1 MTDFEKILSLI
12 LEKNPTRLIVKPTTK
27 TLIAGF
33 GIKKIIKLSDY
44 NNYFEFKESVN
55 KELSSRDIGFGS
67 LFFDIDINIK
77 SKLWKDFEQAEFTF
91 TNSVL
96 RYENNNLS
104 IVDDNDNLKSYFSN
118 FSKSIDNNRVKSK
131 SPLKRNKHEQWKN
144 LVEKAKKEINN
155 SVLEKIVVAE
165 MKKESIDNF
174 DLKSTILDLI
184 EKYPNCTTYL
194 YKMKDSIFF
203 GSTPE
208 MIFEYTNN
216 VLKTEAIAGSIPN
229 KGEKTEEIKR
239 KFENTTLIEEH
250 KIVSEYIEKQL
261 LKISSNKIRKSD
273 LEVKKLNNINH
284 LQSKIEVEIK
294 DNDFFEF
301 IALLHPSPALAGFP
315 VKEAKKWIKNNE
327 NFDRG
332 LYAGSIG
339 YVEKDNSNFYAAL
352 RCAMYN
358 NIRSEIVSF
367 AGNGIVKDSKVNYEI
382 DELNSKF
389 KAINESIIEN

>member
-33 GIKKIIKLSDY
+33 GFKKIIKLSDY
-44 NNYFEFKESVN
+44 TNYLEFKENVK
-55 KELSSRDIGFGS
+55 KELSSRGIGFGS
-67 LFFDIDINIK
+67 LFFDIDKNIK
-77 SKLWKDFEQAEFTF
+77 SNLWKDFEQAEFTF
-91 TNSVL
+91 TNSLL
-96 RYENNNLS
+96 RYENNKLS
-104 IVDDNDNLKSYFSN
+104 IINDNDNLKSYFSN
-118 FSKSIDNNRVKSK
+118 CSKYNNNRGNSKSS
-131 SPLKRNKHEQWKN
+131 LKNIKYEQWKN

-155 SVLEKIVVAE
+155 SNLEKIVVAE
-165 MKKESIDNF
+165 MKRESIDNF
-174 DLKSTILDLI
+174 DLKSTILYMI

-208 MIFEYTNN
+208 MIFEYTNKI
-216 VLKTEAIAGSIPN
+216 LKTEAIAGSIPN

-261 LKISSNKIRKSD
+261 LKISSNKITRSD

-301 IALLHPSPALAGFP
+301 ISLLHPSPALAGFP
-315 VKEAKKWIKNNE
+315 VNDAKKWIKNNE

-339 YVEKDNSNFYAAL
+339 YVENDNSNFYAAL

>member
-1 MTDFEKILSLI
+1 M
-12 LEKNPTRLIVKPTTK
+12 
-27 TLIAGF
+27 
-33 GIKKIIKLSDY
+33 
-44 NNYFEFKESVN
+44 
-55 KELSSRDIGFGS
+55 
-67 LFFDIDINIK
+67 
-77 SKLWKDFEQAEFTF
+77 
-91 TNSVL
+91 
-96 RYENNNLS
+96 
-104 IVDDNDNLKSYFSN
+104 
-118 FSKSIDNNRVKSK
+118 
-131 SPLKRNKHEQWKN
+131 
-144 LVEKAKKEINN
+144 
-155 SVLEKIVVAE
+155 
-165 MKKESIDNF
+165 
-174 DLKSTILDLI
+174 I

-208 MIFEYTNN
+208 MIFEYTNKI
-216 VLKTEAIAGSIPN
+216 LKTEAIAGSIPN

-261 LKISSNKIRKSD
+261 LKISSNKITRSD

-301 IALLHPSPALAGFP
+301 ISLLHPSPALAGFP
-315 VKEAKKWIKNNE
+315 VNDAKKWIKNNE

-339 YVEKDNSNFYAAL
+339 YVENDNSNFYAAL

-358 NIRSEIVSF
+358 NSRSEIVSF

-382 DELNSKF
+382 DAVSYTHLTLPTKR
-389 KAINESIIEN
+389 IV

>member
-1 MTDFEKILSLI
+1 MTDFKKILSLI

-44 NNYFEFKESVN
+44 TNYLEFKENVK
-55 KELSSRDIGFGS
+55 KELSSRGIGFGS
-67 LFFDIDINIK
+67 LFFDIDKNIK
-77 SKLWKDFEQAEFTF
+77 SNLWKDFEQAEFTF
-91 TNSVL
+91 TNSLL
-96 RYENNNLS
+96 RYENNKLS
-104 IVDDNDNLKSYFSN
+104 IINDNDNLKSYFSN
-118 FSKSIDNNRVKSK
+118 CSKSNNNRVNSK
-131 SPLKRNKHEQWKN
+131 SSLKNIKYEQWKN

-155 SVLEKIVVAE
+155 SNLEKIVVAE
-165 MKKESIDNF
+165 MKRESVDNF
-174 DLKSTILDLI
+174 DLKSTILYMI

-208 MIFEYTNN
+208 MIFEYTNKI
-216 VLKTEAIAGSIPN
+216 LKTEAIAGSIPN

-261 LKISSNKIRKSD
+261 LKISSNKITRSD

-294 DNDFFEF
+294 DNNFFEF
-301 IALLHPSPALAGFP
+301 ISLLHPSPALAGFP
-315 VKEAKKWIKNNE
+315 VNDAKKWIKNNE

-339 YVEKDNSNFYAAL
+339 YVENDNSNFYAAL

-358 NIRSEIVSF
+358 NSRSEIVSF

>member
-44 NNYFEFKESVN
+44 TNYLEFKENVK
-55 KELSSRDIGFGS
+55 KELSSRGIGFGS
-67 LFFDIDINIK
+67 LFFDIDKNIK
-77 SKLWKDFEQAEFTF
+77 SNLWKDFEQAEFTF
-91 TNSVL
+91 TNSLL
-96 RYENNNLS
+96 RYENNKLS
-104 IVDDNDNLKSYFSN
+104 IINDNDNLKSYFSN
-118 FSKSIDNNRVKSK
+118 CSKSNNNRVNSK
-131 SPLKRNKHEQWKN
+131 SSLKNIKYEQWKN

-155 SVLEKIVVAE
+155 SNLEKIVVAE
-165 MKKESIDNF
+165 MKRESINNF
-174 DLKSTILDLI
+174 DLKSTILYMI

-208 MIFEYTNN
+208 MIFEYTNKI
-216 VLKTEAIAGSIPN
+216 LKTEAIAGSIPN

-261 LKISSNKIRKSD
+261 LKISSNKITRSD

-294 DNDFFEF
+294 DNNFFEF
-301 IALLHPSPALAGFP
+301 ISLLHPSPALAGFP
-315 VKEAKKWIKNNE
+315 VNDAKKWIKNNE

-339 YVEKDNSNFYAAL
+339 YVENDNSNFYAAL

-358 NIRSEIVSF
+358 NSRSEIVSF

>member
-44 NNYFEFKESVN
+44 TNYLEFKENVK
-55 KELSSRDIGFGS
+55 KELSSRGIGFGS
-67 LFFDIDINIK
+67 LFFDIDKNIK
-77 SKLWKDFEQAEFTF
+77 SNLWKDFEQAEFTF
-91 TNSVL
+91 TNSLL
-96 RYENNNLS
+96 RYENNKLS
-104 IVDDNDNLKSYFSN
+104 IINDNDNLKSYFSN
-118 FSKSIDNNRVKSK
+118 SSKYNNNRGNSKSS
-131 SPLKRNKHEQWKN
+131 LKNIKYEQWKN

-155 SVLEKIVVAE
+155 SNLEKIVVAE
-165 MKKESIDNF
+165 MKRESIDNF
-174 DLKSTILDLI
+174 DLKSTILYMI

-208 MIFEYTNN
+208 MIFEYTNKI
-216 VLKTEAIAGSIPN
+216 LKTEAIAGSIPN

-261 LKISSNKIRKSD
+261 LKISSNKITRSD

-301 IALLHPSPALAGFP
+301 ISLLHPSPALAGFP
-315 VKEAKKWIKNNE
+315 VNDAKKWIKNNE

-339 YVEKDNSNFYAAL
+339 YVENDNSNFYAAL

-358 NIRSEIVSF
+358 NSRSEIVSF

>member
-44 NNYFEFKESVN
+44 NNYLEFKENVK
-55 KELSSRDIGFGS
+55 KELSSRGIGFGS
-67 LFFDIDINIK
+67 LFFDIDKNIK
-77 SKLWKDFEQAEFTF
+77 SNLWKDFEQAEFTF
-91 TNSVL
+91 TNSLL
-96 RYENNNLS
+96 RYESNKLS
-104 IVDDNDNLKSYFSN
+104 IINDNDNLKSYFSN
-118 FSKSIDNNRVKSK
+118 CSKSKYYRGNSK
-131 SPLKRNKHEQWKN
+131 SLLKNIKYEQWKN

-155 SVLEKIVVAE
+155 SNLEKIVVAE
-165 MKKESIDNF
+165 MKRESIDNF
-174 DLKSTILDLI
+174 DLKSTILYMV

-208 MIFEYTNN
+208 MIFEYTNKI
-216 VLKTEAIAGSIPN
+216 LKTEAIAGSIPN

-261 LKISSNKIRKSD
+261 LKISSNKITRSD

-301 IALLHPSPALAGFP
+301 ISLLHPSPALAGFP
-315 VKEAKKWIKNNE
+315 VNDAKKWIKNNE

-339 YVEKDNSNFYAAL
+339 YVENDNSNFYAAL

>member
-44 NNYFEFKESVN
+44 TNYLEFKENVK
-55 KELSSRDIGFGS
+55 KELSSRGIGFGS
-67 LFFDIDINIK
+67 LFFDIDKNIK
-77 SKLWKDFEQAEFTF
+77 SNLWKDFEQAEFTF
-91 TNSVL
+91 TNSLL
-96 RYENNNLS
+96 RYESNKLS
-104 IVDDNDNLKSYFSN
+104 IINDNDNLKSYFSN
-118 FSKSIDNNRVKSK
+118 CSKYNNNRGNSKSS
-131 SPLKRNKHEQWKN
+131 LKNIKYEQWKN

-155 SVLEKIVVAE
+155 SNLEKIVVAE
-165 MKKESIDNF
+165 MKRESIDNF
-174 DLKSTILDLI
+174 DLKSTILYMI

-208 MIFEYTNN
+208 MIFEYTNKI
-216 VLKTEAIAGSIPN
+216 LKTEAIAGSIPN

-261 LKISSNKIRKSD
+261 LKISSNKITRSD

-301 IALLHPSPALAGFP
+301 ISLLHPSPALAGFP
-315 VKEAKKWIKNNE
+315 VNDAKKWIKNNE

-339 YVEKDNSNFYAAL
+339 YVENDNSNFYAAL

>member
-44 NNYFEFKESVN
+44 NNYLEFKENVK
-55 KELSSRDIGFGS
+55 KELSSRGIGFGS
-67 LFFDIDINIK
+67 LFFDIDKNIK
-77 SKLWKDFEQAEFTF
+77 SNLWKDFEQAEFTF
-91 TNSVL
+91 TNSLL
-96 RYENNNLS
+96 RYENNKLS
-104 IVDDNDNLKSYFSN
+104 IINDNDNLKSYFSN
-118 FSKSIDNNRVKSK
+118 CSKYNNNRGNSKSS
-131 SPLKRNKHEQWKN
+131 LKNIKYEQWKN

-155 SVLEKIVVAE
+155 SNLEKIVVAE
-165 MKKESIDNF
+165 MKRESINNF
-174 DLKSTILDLI
+174 DLKSTILYMI

-208 MIFEYTNN
+208 MIFEYTNKI
-216 VLKTEAIAGSIPN
+216 LKTEAIAGSIPN

-261 LKISSNKIRKSD
+261 LKISSNKITRSD

-294 DNDFFEF
+294 DNNFFEF
-301 IALLHPSPALAGFP
+301 ISLLHPSPALAGFP
-315 VKEAKKWIKNNE
+315 VNDAKKWIKNNE

-339 YVEKDNSNFYAAL
+339 YVENDNSNFYAAL

-358 NIRSEIVSF
+358 NSRSEIVSF

>member
-44 NNYFEFKESVN
+44 NNYLEFKENVK
-55 KELSSRDIGFGS
+55 KELSSRGIGFGS
-67 LFFDIDINIK
+67 LFFDIDKNIK
-77 SKLWKDFEQAEFTF
+77 SNLWKDFEQAEFTF
-91 TNSVL
+91 TNSLL
-96 RYENNNLS
+96 RYENNKLS
-104 IVDDNDNLKSYFSN
+104 IINDNDNLKSYFSN
-118 FSKSIDNNRVKSK
+118 CSKSNNNRVNSK
-131 SPLKRNKHEQWKN
+131 SSLKNIKYEQWKN

-155 SVLEKIVVAE
+155 SNLEKIVVAE
-165 MKKESIDNF
+165 MKRESINNF
-174 DLKSTILDLI
+174 DLKSTILYMI

-208 MIFEYTNN
+208 MIFEYTNKI
-216 VLKTEAIAGSIPN
+216 LKTEAIAGSIPN

-261 LKISSNKIRKSD
+261 LKISSNKITRSD

-294 DNDFFEF
+294 DNNFFEF
-301 IALLHPSPALAGFP
+301 ISLLHPSPALAGFP
-315 VKEAKKWIKNNE
+315 VNDAKKWIKNNE

-339 YVEKDNSNFYAAL
+339 YVENDNSNFYAAL

-358 NIRSEIVSF
+358 NSRSEIVSF

>member
-44 NNYFEFKESVN
+44 NNYLEFKENVK
-55 KELSSRDIGFGS
+55 KELSSRGIGFGS
-67 LFFDIDINIK
+67 LFFDIDKNIK
-77 SKLWKDFEQAEFTF
+77 SNLWKDFEQAEFTF
-91 TNSVL
+91 TNSLL
-96 RYENNNLS
+96 RYENNKLS
-104 IVDDNDNLKSYFSN
+104 IINDNDNLKSYFSN
-118 FSKSIDNNRVKSK
+118 CSKSNNNRVISK
-131 SPLKRNKHEQWKN
+131 SSLKNIKYEQWKN

-155 SVLEKIVVAE
+155 SNLEKIVVAE
-165 MKKESIDNF
+165 MKRESINNF
-174 DLKSTILDLI
+174 DLKSTILYMI

-208 MIFEYTNN
+208 MIFEYTNKI
-216 VLKTEAIAGSIPN
+216 LKTEAIAGSIPN

-261 LKISSNKIRKSD
+261 LKISSNKITRSD

-301 IALLHPSPALAGFP
+301 ISLLHPSPALAGFP
-315 VKEAKKWIKNNE
+315 VNDAKKWIKNNE

-339 YVEKDNSNFYAAL
+339 YVENDNSNFYAAL

-358 NIRSEIVSF
+358 NSRSEIVSF

>member
-33 GIKKIIKLSDY
+33 GFKKIIKLSDY
-44 NNYFEFKESVN
+44 TNYLEFKENVK
-55 KELSSRDIGFGS
+55 KELSSRGIGFGS
-67 LFFDIDINIK
+67 LFFDIDKNIK
-77 SKLWKDFEQAEFTF
+77 SNLWKDFEQAEFTF
-91 TNSVL
+91 TNSLL
-96 RYENNNLS
+96 RYENNKLS
-104 IVDDNDNLKSYFSN
+104 IINDNDNLKSYFSN
-118 FSKSIDNNRVKSK
+118 CSKYNNNRGNSKSS
-131 SPLKRNKHEQWKN
+131 LKNIKYEQWKN

-155 SVLEKIVVAE
+155 SNLEKIVVAE
-165 MKKESIDNF
+165 MKRESIDNF
-174 DLKSTILDLI
+174 DLKGTILYMI

-208 MIFEYTNN
+208 MIFEYTNKI
-216 VLKTEAIAGSIPN
+216 LKTEAIAGSIPN

-261 LKISSNKIRKSD
+261 LKISSNKITRSD

-301 IALLHPSPALAGFP
+301 ISLLHPSPALAGFP
-315 VKEAKKWIKNNE
+315 VNDAKKWIKNNE

-339 YVEKDNSNFYAAL
+339 YVENDNSNFYAAL

-358 NIRSEIVSF
+358 NSRSEIVSF

>member
-44 NNYFEFKESVN
+44 TNYLEFKENVK
-55 KELSSRDIGFGS
+55 KELSSRGIGFGS
-67 LFFDIDINIK
+67 LFFDIDKNIK
-77 SKLWKDFEQAEFTF
+77 SNLWKDFEQAEFTF
-91 TNSVL
+91 TNSLL
-96 RYENNNLS
+96 RYENNKLS
-104 IVDDNDNLKSYFSN
+104 IINDNDNLKSYFSN
-118 FSKSIDNNRVKSK
+118 CSKYNNNRGNSKSS
-131 SPLKRNKHEQWKN
+131 LKNIKYEQWKN

-155 SVLEKIVVAE
+155 SNLEKIVVAE
-165 MKKESIDNF
+165 MKRESIDNF
-174 DLKSTILDLI
+174 DLKSTILYMI

-208 MIFEYTNN
+208 MIFEYTNKI
-216 VLKTEAIAGSIPN
+216 LKTEAIAGSIPN

-261 LKISSNKIRKSD
+261 LKISSNKITRSD

-284 LQSKIEVEIK
+284 LQSKIEVEIN

-301 IALLHPSPALAGFP
+301 ISLLHPSPALAGFP
-315 VKEAKKWIKNNE
+315 VNDAKKWIKNNE

-339 YVEKDNSNFYAAL
+339 YVENDNSNFYAAL

-358 NIRSEIVSF
+358 NSRSEIVSF

>member
-44 NNYFEFKESVN
+44 TNYLEFKENVK
-55 KELSSRDIGFGS
+55 KELSSRGIGFGS
-67 LFFDIDINIK
+67 LFFDIDKNIK
-77 SKLWKDFEQAEFTF
+77 SNLWKDFEQAEFTF
-91 TNSVL
+91 TNSLL
-96 RYENNNLS
+96 RYESNKLS
-104 IVDDNDNLKSYFSN
+104 IINDNDNLKSYFSN
-118 FSKSIDNNRVKSK
+118 CSKYNNNRGNSKSS
-131 SPLKRNKHEQWKN
+131 LKNIKYEQWKN

-155 SVLEKIVVAE
+155 SNLEKIVVAE
-165 MKKESIDNF
+165 MKRESIDNF
-174 DLKSTILDLI
+174 DLKSTILYMI

-208 MIFEYTNN
+208 MIFEYTNKI
-216 VLKTEAIAGSIPN
+216 LKTEAIAGSIPN

-261 LKISSNKIRKSD
+261 LKISSNKITRSD

-301 IALLHPSPALAGFP
+301 ISLLHPSPALAGFP
-315 VKEAKKWIKNNE
+315 VNDAKKWIKNNE

-339 YVEKDNSNFYAAL
+339 YVENDNSNFYAAL

-358 NIRSEIVSF
+358 NSRSEIVSF

>member
-44 NNYFEFKESVN
+44 ANYLEFKENVK
-55 KELSSRDIGFGS
+55 KELSSRGIGFGS
-67 LFFDIDINIK
+67 LFFDIDKNIK
-77 SKLWKDFEQAEFTF
+77 SNLWKDFEQAEFTF
-91 TNSVL
+91 TNSLL
-96 RYENNNLS
+96 RYENNKLS
-104 IVDDNDNLKSYFSN
+104 IINDNDNLKSYFSN
-118 FSKSIDNNRVKSK
+118 CSKYNNNRGNSKSS
-131 SPLKRNKHEQWKN
+131 LKNIKYEQWKN

-155 SVLEKIVVAE
+155 SNLEKIVVAE
-165 MKKESIDNF
+165 MKRESINNF
-174 DLKSTILDLI
+174 DLKSTILYMI

-208 MIFEYTNN
+208 MIFEYTNKI
-216 VLKTEAIAGSIPN
+216 LKTEAIAGSIPN

-261 LKISSNKIRKSD
+261 LKISSNKITRSD

-301 IALLHPSPALAGFP
+301 ISLLHPSPALAGFP
-315 VKEAKKWIKNNE
+315 VNDAKKWIKNNE

-339 YVEKDNSNFYAAL
+339 YVENDNSNFYAAL

-358 NIRSEIVSF
+358 NSRSEIVSF

>member
-44 NNYFEFKESVN
+44 TNYLEFKENVK
-55 KELSSRDIGFGS
+55 KELSSRGIGFGS
-67 LFFDIDINIK
+67 LFFDIDKNIK
-77 SKLWKDFEQAEFTF
+77 SNLWKDFEQAEFTF
-91 TNSVL
+91 TNSLL
-96 RYENNNLS
+96 RYENNKLS
-104 IVDDNDNLKSYFSN
+104 IINDNDNLKSYFSN
-118 FSKSIDNNRVKSK
+118 CSKSNNNRVNSK
-131 SPLKRNKHEQWKN
+131 SSLKNIKYEQWKN

-155 SVLEKIVVAE
+155 SNLEKIVVAE
-165 MKKESIDNF
+165 MKRESVDNF
-174 DLKSTILDLI
+174 DLKSTILYMI

-208 MIFEYTNN
+208 MIFEYTNKI
-216 VLKTEAIAGSIPN
+216 LKTEAIAGSIPN

-261 LKISSNKIRKSD
+261 LKISSNKITRSD

-301 IALLHPSPALAGFP
+301 ISLLHPSPALAGFP
-315 VKEAKKWIKNNE
+315 VNDAKKWIKNNE

-339 YVEKDNSNFYAAL
+339 YVENDNSNFYAAL

-358 NIRSEIVSF
+358 NSRSEIVSF

>member
-44 NNYFEFKESVN
+44 TNYLEFKENVK
-55 KELSSRDIGFGS
+55 KELSSRGIGFGS
-67 LFFDIDINIK
+67 LFFDIDKNIK
-77 SKLWKDFEQAEFTF
+77 SNLWKDFEQAEFTF
-91 TNSVL
+91 TNSLL
-96 RYENNNLS
+96 RYENNKLS
-104 IVDDNDNLKSYFSN
+104 IINDNDNLKSYFSN
-118 FSKSIDNNRVKSK
+118 CSKYNNNRGNSKSS
-131 SPLKRNKHEQWKN
+131 LKNIKYEQWKN

-155 SVLEKIVVAE
+155 SNLEKIVVAE
-165 MKKESIDNF
+165 MKRESINNF
-174 DLKSTILDLI
+174 DLKSTILYMI

-208 MIFEYTNN
+208 MIFEYTNKI
-216 VLKTEAIAGSIPN
+216 LKTEAIAGSIPN

-261 LKISSNKIRKSD
+261 LKISSNKITRSD

-301 IALLHPSPALAGFP
+301 ISLLHPSPALAGFP
-315 VKEAKKWIKNNE
+315 VNDAKKWIKNNE

-339 YVEKDNSNFYAAL
+339 YVENDNSNFYAAL

-358 NIRSEIVSF
+358 NSRSEIVSF

>member
-44 NNYFEFKESVN
+44 TNYLEFKENVK
-55 KELSSRDIGFGS
+55 KELSSRGIGFGS
-67 LFFDIDINIK
+67 LFFDIDKNIK
-77 SKLWKDFEQAEFTF
+77 SNLWKDFEQAEFTF
-91 TNSVL
+91 TNSLL
-96 RYENNNLS
+96 RYENNKLS
-104 IVDDNDNLKSYFSN
+104 IINDNDNLKSYFSN
-118 FSKSIDNNRVKSK
+118 CSKYNNNRGNSKSS
-131 SPLKRNKHEQWKN
+131 LKNIKYEQWKN

-155 SVLEKIVVAE
+155 SNLEKIVVAE
-165 MKKESIDNF
+165 MKRESIDNF
-174 DLKSTILDLI
+174 DLKSTILYMI

-208 MIFEYTNN
+208 MIFEYTNKI
-216 VLKTEAIAGSIPN
+216 LKTEAIAGSIPN

-261 LKISSNKIRKSD
+261 LKISSNKITRSD

-301 IALLHPSPALAGFP
+301 ISLLHPSPALAGFP
-315 VKEAKKWIKNNE
+315 VNDAKKWIKNNE

-339 YVEKDNSNFYAAL
+339 YVENDNSNFYAAL

-358 NIRSEIVSF
+358 NSRSEIVSF

>member
-44 NNYFEFKESVN
+44 NNYLEFKENVK
-55 KELSSRDIGFGS
+55 KELSSRGIGFGS
-67 LFFDIDINIK
+67 LFFDIDKNIK
-77 SKLWKDFEQAEFTF
+77 SNLWKDFEQAEFTF
-91 TNSVL
+91 TNSLL
-96 RYENNNLS
+96 RYENNKLS
-104 IVDDNDNLKSYFSN
+104 IINDNDNLKSYFSN
-118 FSKSIDNNRVKSK
+118 CSKSNNNRVNSK
-131 SPLKRNKHEQWKN
+131 SSLKNIKYEQWKN

-155 SVLEKIVVAE
+155 SNLEKIVVAE
-165 MKKESIDNF
+165 MKRESVDNF
-174 DLKSTILDLI
+174 DLKSTILYMI

-208 MIFEYTNN
+208 MIFEYTNKI
-216 VLKTEAIAGSIPN
+216 LKTEAIAGSIPN

-261 LKISSNKIRKSD
+261 LKISSNKITRSD

-294 DNDFFEF
+294 DNNFFEF
-301 IALLHPSPALAGFP
+301 ISLLHPSPALAGFP
-315 VKEAKKWIKNNE
+315 VNDAKKWIKNNE

-339 YVEKDNSNFYAAL
+339 YVENDNSNFYAAL

-358 NIRSEIVSF
+358 NSRSEIVSF

>member
-44 NNYFEFKESVN
+44 ANYLEFKENVK
-55 KELSSRDIGFGS
+55 KELSSRGIGFGS
-67 LFFDIDINIK
+67 LFFDIDKNIK
-77 SKLWKDFEQAEFTF
+77 SNLWKDFEQAEFTF
-91 TNSVL
+91 TNSLL
-96 RYENNNLS
+96 RYENNKLS
-104 IVDDNDNLKSYFSN
+104 IINDNDNLKSYFSN
-118 FSKSIDNNRVKSK
+118 CSKYNNNRGNSKSS
-131 SPLKRNKHEQWKN
+131 LKNIKYEQWKN

-155 SVLEKIVVAE
+155 SNLEKIVVAE
-165 MKKESIDNF
+165 MKRESIDNF
-174 DLKSTILDLI
+174 DLKSTILYMI

-208 MIFEYTNN
+208 MIFEYTNKI
-216 VLKTEAIAGSIPN
+216 LKTEAIAGSIPN

-261 LKISSNKIRKSD
+261 LKISSNKITRSD

-301 IALLHPSPALAGFP
+301 ISLLHPSPALAGFP
-315 VKEAKKWIKNNE
+315 VNDAKKWIKNNE

-339 YVEKDNSNFYAAL
+339 YVENDNSNFYAAL

-358 NIRSEIVSF
+358 NSRSEIVSF

>member
-44 NNYFEFKESVN
+44 NNYLEFKENVK
-55 KELSSRDIGFGS
+55 KELSSRGIGFGS
-67 LFFDIDINIK
+67 LFFDIDKNIK
-77 SKLWKDFEQAEFTF
+77 SNLWKDFEQAEFTF
-91 TNSVL
+91 TNSLL
-96 RYENNNLS
+96 RYENNKLS
-104 IVDDNDNLKSYFSN
+104 IINDNDNLKSYFSN
-118 FSKSIDNNRVKSK
+118 CSKSNNNRVNSK
-131 SPLKRNKHEQWKN
+131 SSLKNIKYEQWKN

-155 SVLEKIVVAE
+155 SNLEKIVVAE
-165 MKKESIDNF
+165 MKRESINNF
-174 DLKSTILDLI
+174 DLKSTILYMI

-208 MIFEYTNN
+208 MIFEYTNKI
-216 VLKTEAIAGSIPN
+216 LKTEAIAGSIPN

-261 LKISSNKIRKSD
+261 LKISSNKITRSD

-301 IALLHPSPALAGFP
+301 ISLLHPSPALAGFP
-315 VKEAKKWIKNNE
+315 VNDAKKWIKNNE

-339 YVEKDNSNFYAAL
+339 YVENDNSNFYAAL

-358 NIRSEIVSF
+358 NSRSEIVSF

>member
-33 GIKKIIKLSDY
+33 GFKKIIKLSDY
-44 NNYFEFKESVN
+44 TNYLEFKENVK
-55 KELSSRDIGFGS
+55 KELSSRGIGFGS
-67 LFFDIDINIK
+67 LFFDIDKNIK
-77 SKLWKDFEQAEFTF
+77 SNLWKDFEQAEFTF
-91 TNSVL
+91 TNSLL
-96 RYENNNLS
+96 RYENNKLS
-104 IVDDNDNLKSYFSN
+104 IINDNDNLKSYFSN
-118 FSKSIDNNRVKSK
+118 CSKYNNNRGNSKSS
-131 SPLKRNKHEQWKN
+131 LKNIKYEQWKN

-155 SVLEKIVVAE
+155 SNLEKIVVAE
-165 MKKESIDNF
+165 MKRESINNF
-174 DLKSTILDLI
+174 DLKSTILYMI

-208 MIFEYTNN
+208 MIFEYTNKI
-216 VLKTEAIAGSIPN
+216 LKTEAIAGSIPN

-261 LKISSNKIRKSD
+261 LKISSNKITRSD

-301 IALLHPSPALAGFP
+301 ISLLHPSPALAGFP
-315 VKEAKKWIKNNE
+315 VNDAKKWIKNNE

-339 YVEKDNSNFYAAL
+339 YVENDNSNFYAAL

-358 NIRSEIVSF
+358 NSRSEIVSF

>member
-1 MTDFEKILSLI
+1 MTDFKKILSLI

-44 NNYFEFKESVN
+44 TNYLEFKENVK
-55 KELSSRDIGFGS
+55 KELSSRGIGFGS
-67 LFFDIDINIK
+67 LFFDIDKNIK
-77 SKLWKDFEQAEFTF
+77 SNLWKDFEQAEFTF
-91 TNSVL
+91 TNSLL
-96 RYENNNLS
+96 RYENNKLS
-104 IVDDNDNLKSYFSN
+104 IINDNDNLKSYFSN
-118 FSKSIDNNRVKSK
+118 CSKYNNNRGNSKSS
-131 SPLKRNKHEQWKN
+131 LKNIKYEQWKN

-155 SVLEKIVVAE
+155 SNLEKIVVAE
-165 MKKESIDNF
+165 MKRESVDNF
-174 DLKSTILDLI
+174 DLKSTILYMI

-208 MIFEYTNN
+208 MIFEYTNKI
-216 VLKTEAIAGSIPN
+216 LKTEAIAGSIPN

-261 LKISSNKIRKSD
+261 LKISSNKITRSD

-294 DNDFFEF
+294 DNNFFEF
-301 IALLHPSPALAGFP
+301 ISLLHPSPALAGFP
-315 VKEAKKWIKNNE
+315 VNDAKKWIKNNE

-339 YVEKDNSNFYAAL
+339 YVENDNSNFYAAL

-358 NIRSEIVSF
+358 NSRSEIVSF

>member
-44 NNYFEFKESVN
+44 TNYLEFKENVK
-55 KELSSRDIGFGS
+55 KELSSRGIGFGS
-67 LFFDIDINIK
+67 LFFDIDKNIK
-77 SKLWKDFEQAEFTF
+77 SNLWKDFEQAEFTF
-91 TNSVL
+91 TNSLL
-96 RYENNNLS
+96 RYENNKLS
-104 IVDDNDNLKSYFSN
+104 IINDNDNLKSYFSN
-118 FSKSIDNNRVKSK
+118 CSKSNNNRVNSK
-131 SPLKRNKHEQWKN
+131 SSLKNIKYEQWKN

-155 SVLEKIVVAE
+155 SNLEKIVVAE
-165 MKKESIDNF
+165 MKRESVDNF
-174 DLKSTILDLI
+174 DLKSTILYMI

-208 MIFEYTNN
+208 MIFEYTNKI
-216 VLKTEAIAGSIPN
+216 LKTEAIAGSIPN

-261 LKISSNKIRKSD
+261 LKISSNKITRSD

-294 DNDFFEF
+294 DNNFFEF
-301 IALLHPSPALAGFP
+301 ISLLHPSPALAGFP
-315 VKEAKKWIKNNE
+315 VNDAKKWIKNNE

-339 YVEKDNSNFYAAL
+339 YVENDNSNFYAAL

-358 NIRSEIVSF
+358 NSRSEIVSF

>member
-33 GIKKIIKLSDY
+33 GFKKIIKLSDY
-44 NNYFEFKESVN
+44 TNYLEFKENVK
-55 KELSSRDIGFGS
+55 KELSSRGIGFGS
-67 LFFDIDINIK
+67 LFFDIDKNIK
-77 SKLWKDFEQAEFTF
+77 SNLWKDFEQAEFTF
-91 TNSVL
+91 TNSLL
-96 RYENNNLS
+96 RYENNKLS
-104 IVDDNDNLKSYFSN
+104 IINDNDNLKSYFSN
-118 FSKSIDNNRVKSK
+118 CSKYNNNRGNSKSS
-131 SPLKRNKHEQWKN
+131 LKNIKYEQWKN

-155 SVLEKIVVAE
+155 SNLEKIVVAE
-165 MKKESIDNF
+165 MKRESIDNF
-174 DLKSTILDLI
+174 DLKSTILYMV

-208 MIFEYTNN
+208 MIFEYTNKI
-216 VLKTEAIAGSIPN
+216 LKTEAIAGSIPN

-261 LKISSNKIRKSD
+261 LKISSNKITRSD

-301 IALLHPSPALAGFP
+301 ISLLHPSPALAGFP
-315 VKEAKKWIKNNE
+315 VNDAKKWIKNNE

-339 YVEKDNSNFYAAL
+339 YVENDNSNFYAAL

-358 NIRSEIVSF
+358 NSRSEIVSF

>member
-44 NNYFEFKESVN
+44 TNYLEFKENVK
-55 KELSSRDIGFGS
+55 KELSSRGIGFGS
-67 LFFDIDINIK
+67 LFFDIDKNIK
-77 SKLWKDFEQAEFTF
+77 SNLWKDFEQAEFTF
-91 TNSVL
+91 TNSLL
-96 RYENNNLS
+96 RYENNKLS
-104 IVDDNDNLKSYFSN
+104 IIYDNDNLKSYFSN
-118 FSKSIDNNRVKSK
+118 CSKYNNNRGNSKSS
-131 SPLKRNKHEQWKN
+131 LKNIKYEQWKN

-155 SVLEKIVVAE
+155 SNLEKIVVAE
-165 MKKESIDNF
+165 MKRESIDNF
-174 DLKSTILDLI
+174 DLKSTILYMI

-208 MIFEYTNN
+208 MIFEYTNKI
-216 VLKTEAIAGSIPN
+216 LKTEAIAGSIPN

-261 LKISSNKIRKSD
+261 LKISSNKITRSD

-301 IALLHPSPALAGFP
+301 ISLLHPSPALAGFP
-315 VKEAKKWIKNNE
+315 VNDAKKWIKNNE

-339 YVEKDNSNFYAAL
+339 YVENDNSNFYAAL

-358 NIRSEIVSF
+358 NSRSEIVSF

>member
-33 GIKKIIKLSDY
+33 GFKKIIKLSDY
-44 NNYFEFKESVN
+44 TNYLEFKENVK
-55 KELSSRDIGFGS
+55 KELSSRGIGFGS
-67 LFFDIDINIK
+67 LFFDIDKNIK
-77 SKLWKDFEQAEFTF
+77 SNLWKDFEQAEFTF
-91 TNSVL
+91 TNSLL
-96 RYENNNLS
+96 RYENNKLS
-104 IVDDNDNLKSYFSN
+104 IINDNDNLKSYFSN
-118 FSKSIDNNRVKSK
+118 CSKYNNNRGNSKSS
-131 SPLKRNKHEQWKN
+131 LKNIKYEQWKN

-155 SVLEKIVVAE
+155 SNLEKIVVAE
-165 MKKESIDNF
+165 MKRESIDNF
-174 DLKSTILDLI
+174 DLKSTILYMI

-208 MIFEYTNN
+208 MIFEYTNKI
-216 VLKTEAIAGSIPN
+216 LKTEAIAGSIPN

-261 LKISSNKIRKSD
+261 LKISSNKITRSD

-301 IALLHPSPALAGFP
+301 ISLLHPSPALAGFP
-315 VKEAKKWIKNNE
+315 VNDAKKWIKNNE

-339 YVEKDNSNFYAAL
+339 YVENDNSNFYAAL

-358 NIRSEIVSF
+358 NSRSEIVSF

>member
-44 NNYFEFKESVN
+44 NNYLEFKENVK
-55 KELSSRDIGFGS
+55 KELSSRGIGFGS
-67 LFFDIDINIK
+67 LFFDIDKNIK
-77 SKLWKDFEQAEFTF
+77 SNLWKDFEQAEFTF
-91 TNSVL
+91 TNSLL
-96 RYENNNLS
+96 RYENNKLS
-104 IVDDNDNLKSYFSN
+104 IINDNDNLKSYFSN
-118 FSKSIDNNRVKSK
+118 CSKYNNNRGNSKSS
-131 SPLKRNKHEQWKN
+131 LKNIKYEQWKN

-155 SVLEKIVVAE
+155 SNLEKIVVAE
-165 MKKESIDNF
+165 MKRESIDNF
-174 DLKSTILDLI
+174 DLKSTILYMV

-208 MIFEYTNN
+208 MIFEYTNKI
-216 VLKTEAIAGSIPN
+216 LKTEAIAGSIPN

-261 LKISSNKIRKSD
+261 LKISSNKITRSD

-301 IALLHPSPALAGFP
+301 ISLLHPSPALAGFP
-315 VKEAKKWIKNNE
+315 VNDAKKWIKNNE

-339 YVEKDNSNFYAAL
+339 YVENDNSNFYAAL

>member
-33 GIKKIIKLSDY
+33 AIKKIIKLSDY
-44 NNYFEFKESVN
+44 TNYLEFKENVK
-55 KELSSRDIGFGS
+55 KELSSRGIGFGS
-67 LFFDIDINIK
+67 LFFDIDKNIK
-77 SKLWKDFEQAEFTF
+77 SNLWKDFEQAEFTF
-91 TNSVL
+91 TNSLL
-96 RYENNNLS
+96 RYENNKLS
-104 IVDDNDNLKSYFSN
+104 IINDNDNLKSYFSN
-118 FSKSIDNNRVKSK
+118 CSKSNNNRVNSK
-131 SPLKRNKHEQWKN
+131 SSLKNIKYEQWKN

-155 SVLEKIVVAE
+155 SNLEKIVVAE
-165 MKKESIDNF
+165 MKRESVDNF
-174 DLKSTILDLI
+174 DLKSTILYMI

-208 MIFEYTNN
+208 MIFEYTNKI
-216 VLKTEAIAGSIPN
+216 LKTEAIAGSIPN

-261 LKISSNKIRKSD
+261 LKISSNKITRSD

-301 IALLHPSPALAGFP
+301 ISLLHPSPALAGFP
-315 VKEAKKWIKNNE
+315 VNDAKKWIKNNE

-339 YVEKDNSNFYAAL
+339 YVENDNSNFYAAL

-358 NIRSEIVSF
+358 NSRSEIVSF

>member
-44 NNYFEFKESVN
+44 NNYLEFKENVK
-55 KELSSRDIGFGS
+55 KELSSRGIGFGS
-67 LFFDIDINIK
+67 LFFDIDKNIK
-77 SKLWKDFEQAEFTF
+77 SNLWKDFEQAEFTF
-91 TNSVL
+91 TNSLL
-96 RYENNNLS
+96 RYENNKLS
-104 IVDDNDNLKSYFSN
+104 IINDNDNLKSYFSN
-118 FSKSIDNNRVKSK
+118 CSKYNNNRGISKSS
-131 SPLKRNKHEQWKN
+131 LKNIKYEQWKN

-155 SVLEKIVVAE
+155 SNLEKIVVAE
-165 MKKESIDNF
+165 MKRESVDNF
-174 DLKSTILDLI
+174 DLKSTILYMI

-208 MIFEYTNN
+208 MIFEYTNKI
-216 VLKTEAIAGSIPN
+216 LKTEAIAGSIPN

-261 LKISSNKIRKSD
+261 LKISSNKITRSD

-301 IALLHPSPALAGFP
+301 ISLLHPSPALAGFP
-315 VKEAKKWIKNNE
+315 VNDAKKWIKNNE

-339 YVEKDNSNFYAAL
+339 YVENDNSNFYAAL

-358 NIRSEIVSF
+358 NSRSEIVSF

>member
-1 MTDFEKILSLI
+1 MTDFKKILSLI

-44 NNYFEFKESVN
+44 TNYLEFKENVK
-55 KELSSRDIGFGS
+55 KELSSRGIGFGS
-67 LFFDIDINIK
+67 LFFDIDKNIK
-77 SKLWKDFEQAEFTF
+77 SNLWKDFEQAEFTF
-91 TNSVL
+91 TNSLL
-96 RYENNNLS
+96 RYENNKLS
-104 IVDDNDNLKSYFSN
+104 IINDNDNLKSYFSN
-118 FSKSIDNNRVKSK
+118 CSKYNNNRGNSKSS
-131 SPLKRNKHEQWKN
+131 LKNIKYEQWKN

-155 SVLEKIVVAE
+155 SNLEKIVVAE
-165 MKKESIDNF
+165 MKRESVDNF
-174 DLKSTILDLI
+174 DLKSTILYMI

-208 MIFEYTNN
+208 MIFEYTNKI
-216 VLKTEAIAGSIPN
+216 LKTEAIAGSIPN

-261 LKISSNKIRKSD
+261 LKISSNKITRSD

-301 IALLHPSPALAGFP
+301 ISLLHPSPALAGFP
-315 VKEAKKWIKNNE
+315 VNDAKKWIKNNE

-339 YVEKDNSNFYAAL
+339 YVENDNSNFYAAL

-358 NIRSEIVSF
+358 NSRSEIVSF

>member
-33 GIKKIIKLSDY
+33 GFKKIIKLSDY
-44 NNYFEFKESVN
+44 TNYLEFKENVK
-55 KELSSRDIGFGS
+55 KELSSRGIGFGS
-67 LFFDIDINIK
+67 LFFDIDKNIR
-77 SKLWKDFEQAEFTF
+77 SNLWKDFEQAEFTF
-91 TNSVL
+91 TNSLL
-96 RYENNNLS
+96 RYESNKLS
-104 IVDDNDNLKSYFSN
+104 IINDNDNLKSYFSN
-118 FSKSIDNNRVKSK
+118 CSKSKYYRGNSK
-131 SPLKRNKHEQWKN
+131 SLLKNIKYEQWKN

-155 SVLEKIVVAE
+155 SNLEKIVVAE
-165 MKKESIDNF
+165 MKRESIDNF
-174 DLKSTILDLI
+174 DLKSTILYMI

-208 MIFEYTNN
+208 MIFEYTNKI
-216 VLKTEAIAGSIPN
+216 LKTEAIAGSIPN

-261 LKISSNKIRKSD
+261 LKISSNKITRSD

-301 IALLHPSPALAGFP
+301 ISLLHPSPALAGFP
-315 VKEAKKWIKNNE
+315 VNDAKKWIKNNE

-339 YVEKDNSNFYAAL
+339 YVENDNSNFYAAL

>member
-1 MTDFEKILSLI
+1 MTDFKKILSLI

-44 NNYFEFKESVN
+44 NNYLEFKENVK
-55 KELSSRDIGFGS
+55 KELSSRGIGFGS
-67 LFFDIDINIK
+67 LFFDIDKNIK
-77 SKLWKDFEQAEFTF
+77 SNLWKDFEQAEFTF
-91 TNSVL
+91 TNSLL
-96 RYENNNLS
+96 RYENNKLS
-104 IVDDNDNLKSYFSN
+104 IINDNDNLKSYFSN
-118 FSKSIDNNRVKSK
+118 CSKSNNNRVNSK
-131 SPLKRNKHEQWKN
+131 SSLKNIKYEQWKN

-155 SVLEKIVVAE
+155 SNLEKIVVAE
-165 MKKESIDNF
+165 MKRESINNF
-174 DLKSTILDLI
+174 DLKSTILYMI

-208 MIFEYTNN
+208 MIFEYTNKI
-216 VLKTEAIAGSIPN
+216 LKTEAIAGSIPN

-261 LKISSNKIRKSD
+261 LKISSNKITRSD

-294 DNDFFEF
+294 DNNFFEF
-301 IALLHPSPALAGFP
+301 ISLLHPSPALAGFP
-315 VKEAKKWIKNNE
+315 VNDAKKWIKNNE

-339 YVEKDNSNFYAAL
+339 YVENDNSNFYAAL

-358 NIRSEIVSF
+358 NSRSEIVSF

>member
-44 NNYFEFKESVN
+44 NNYLEFKENVK
-55 KELSSRDIGFGS
+55 KELSSRGIGFGS
-67 LFFDIDINIK
+67 LFFDIDKNIK
-77 SKLWKDFEQAEFTF
+77 SNLWKDFEQAEFTF
-91 TNSVL
+91 TNSLL
-96 RYENNNLS
+96 RYESNKLS
-104 IVDDNDNLKSYFSN
+104 IINDNDNLKSYFSN
-118 FSKSIDNNRVKSK
+118 CSKSKYYRGNSK
-131 SPLKRNKHEQWKN
+131 SPLKNIKYEQWKN

-155 SVLEKIVVAE
+155 SNLEKIVVAE
-165 MKKESIDNF
+165 MKRESIDNF
-174 DLKSTILDLI
+174 DLKGTILYMI

-208 MIFEYTNN
+208 MIFEYTNKI
-216 VLKTEAIAGSIPN
+216 LKTEAIAGSIPN

-261 LKISSNKIRKSD
+261 LKISSNKITRSD

-301 IALLHPSPALAGFP
+301 ISLLHPSPALAGFP
-315 VKEAKKWIKNNE
+315 VNDAKKWIKNNE

-339 YVEKDNSNFYAAL
+339 YVENDNSNFYAAL